1 MILPRFYVISFKKME
16 KFMVQFI
23 YVIQILSALFLILL
37 VLLHSP
43 KGDGMGGM
51 MGSASQLF
59 ASQKTAEKGLNKV
72 TYITGAVFIITTI
85 VLGLG
90 LIK

>member
-1 MILPRFYVISFKKME
+1 
-16 KFMVQFI
+16 MVQFI

-85 VLGLG
+85 VLGLS
-90 LIK
+90 LIHI

>member
-1 MILPRFYVISFKKME
+1 
-16 KFMVQFI
+16 MVQFL
-23 YVIQILSALFLILL
+23 YTIQIISGIFLILL

-72 TYITGAVFIITTI
+72 TYITGGIFILLTL

-90 LIK
+90 LVK

>member
-1 MILPRFYVISFKKME
+1 
-16 KFMVQFI
+16 MVQFLYI
-23 YVIQILSALFLILL
+23 VQILSALFLILL

-72 TYITGAVFIITTI
+72 TYITGGVFIVTTLI
-85 VLGLG
+85 LGLG

>member
-1 MILPRFYVISFKKME
+1 
-16 KFMVQFI
+16 MVQFLYI
-23 YVIQILSALFLILL
+23 IQVLSGMLLILL

-72 TYITGAVFIITTI
+72 TYVVGGIFIVMTLI
-85 VLGLG
+85 LGLG
-90 LIK
+90 IIK

>member
-1 MILPRFYVISFKKME
+1 MI
-16 KFMVQFI
+16 QFL
-23 YVIQILSALFLILL
+23 YGIQILSGLFLILL

-72 TYITGAVFIITTI
+72 TYIVGGIFIILTM

-90 LIK
+90 IIK

>member
-1 MILPRFYVISFKKME
+1 
-16 KFMVQFI
+16 MVQFLYI
-23 YVIQILSALFLILL
+23 VQILSALFLIFL

-72 TYITGAVFIITTI
+72 TYITGAVFIVLTI
-85 VLGLG
+85 ILGFG
-90 LIK
+90 IIK

>member
-1 MILPRFYVISFKKME
+1 MIKEGKKE
-16 KFMVQFI
+16 KIMVKFLYI
-23 YVIQILSALFLILL
+23 MQILSGLLLILL

-72 TYITGAVFIITTI
+72 TYIIGGIFIVATLI
-85 VLGLG
+85 LGLG

>member
-1 MILPRFYVISFKKME
+1 
-16 KFMVQFI
+16 MVQFI

-51 MGSASQLF
+51 MGSAIQLF
-59 ASQKTAEKGLNKV
+59 DP
-72 TYITGAVFIITTI
+72 
-85 VLGLG
+85 
-90 LIK
+90 

>member
-1 MILPRFYVISFKKME
+1 
-16 KFMVQFI
+16 MVQFI
-23 YVIQILSALFLILL
+23 YVVQILSALFLILL

-72 TYITGAVFIITTI
+72 TYITGGIFIVTTLI
-85 VLGLG
+85 LGLG

>member
-1 MILPRFYVISFKKME
+1 
-16 KFMVQFI
+16 MVQFLYI
-23 YVIQILSALFLILL
+23 VQILSALFLILL

-72 TYITGAVFIITTI
+72 TYITGGVFIVTTLI
-85 VLGLG
+85 LGLG
-90 LIK
+90 LLK

>member
-1 MILPRFYVISFKKME
+1 MLKRRKKE
-16 KFMVQFI
+16 KVMVQFLYI
-23 YVIQILSALFLILL
+23 IQILSALFLILL

-72 TYITGAVFIITTI
+72 TYVTGAVFIILTL
-85 VLGLG
+85 VLGFG
-90 LIK
+90 IIK

>member
-1 MILPRFYVISFKKME
+1 
-16 KFMVQFI
+16 MVQFI

>member
-1 MILPRFYVISFKKME
+1 
-16 KFMVQFI
+16 MVQFFYI
-23 YVIQILSALFLILL
+23 IQILSALFLILL

-72 TYITGAVFIITTI
+72 TYITGGIFIVTTLL
-85 VLGLG
+85 LGFG
-90 LIK
+90 IIK

>member
-1 MILPRFYVISFKKME
+1 
-16 KFMVQFI
+16 MVQFL

-72 TYITGAVFIITTI
+72 TYITGAIFI
-85 VLGLG
+85 VLTIILG
-90 LIK
+90 FGIIK

>member
-1 MILPRFYVISFKKME
+1 
-16 KFMVQFI
+16 MVQFLYI
-23 YVIQILSALFLILL
+23 VQILSALFLILL

-43 KGDGMGGM
+43 NGDGMGGM

-72 TYITGAVFIITTI
+72 TYITGGVFIVTTLI
-85 VLGLG
+85 LGLG
-90 LIK
+90 LLK

>member
-1 MILPRFYVISFKKME
+1 MV
-16 KFMVQFI
+16 KFLYIV
-23 YVIQILSALFLILL
+23 QILSGLFLMLL

-72 TYITGAVFIITTI
+72 TYITGGIFIATTLI
-85 VLGLG
+85 LGLG

>member
-1 MILPRFYVISFKKME
+1 MV
-16 KFMVQFI
+16 KFTYI
-23 YVIQILSALFLILL
+23 IQIMSGLLLMLL

-72 TYITGAVFIITTI
+72 TYIVGGIFIITTLL
-85 VLGLG
+85 LGFG
-90 LIK
+90 IIK

>member
-1 MILPRFYVISFKKME
+1 
-16 KFMVQFI
+16 MVQFI

-72 TYITGAVFIITTI
+72 TYITGAIFIITTI

>member
-1 MILPRFYVISFKKME
+1 MLLVLKKE

>member
-1 MILPRFYVISFKKME
+1 
-16 KFMVQFI
+16 MVQFI

-90 LIK
+90 LIKYKG

>member
-1 MILPRFYVISFKKME
+1 
-16 KFMVQFI
+16 MVQFI

-72 TYITGAVFIITTI
+72 TYITGGVFIITTLI
-85 VLGLG
+85 LGLG

>member
-1 MILPRFYVISFKKME
+1 
-16 KFMVQFI
+16 MVQFI

-85 VLGLG
+85 ILGLG

>member
-1 MILPRFYVISFKKME
+1 MSKRE
-16 KFMVQFI
+16 
-23 YVIQILSALFLILL
+23 QILSALFLILL

>member
-1 MILPRFYVISFKKME
+1 
-16 KFMVQFI
+16 MVQFI

-72 TYITGAVFIITTI
+72 TYITGAVFIIITI

>member
-1 MILPRFYVISFKKME
+1 
-16 KFMVQFI
+16 MVQFLYI
-23 YVIQILSALFLILL
+23 VQILSALFLILL

-72 TYITGAVFIITTI
+72 TYVTGAIFIILTLI
-85 VLGLG
+85 LGFG
-90 LIK
+90 IIK

>member
-1 MILPRFYVISFKKME
+1 MI
-16 KFMVQFI
+16 QFI
-23 YVIQILSALFLILL
+23 YTVQILSALFLILL

-72 TYITGAVFIITTI
+72 TYVTGAIFILTTL
-85 VLGLG
+85 VLGFG
-90 LIK
+90 IIK

>member
-1 MILPRFYVISFKKME
+1 MV
-16 KFMVQFI
+16 KFLYIM
-23 YVIQILSALFLILL
+23 QILSGLLLILL

-72 TYITGAVFIITTI
+72 TYIIGGIFIVATLI
-85 VLGLG
+85 LGLG

>member
-1 MILPRFYVISFKKME
+1 
-16 KFMVQFI
+16 MVQFI

-59 ASQKTAEKGLNKV
+59 ASQKTAEKGLNQV

>member
-1 MILPRFYVISFKKME
+1 MI
-16 KFMVQFI
+16 QFLYI
-23 YVIQILSALFLILL
+23 VQILSALFLILL

-72 TYITGAVFIITTI
+72 TYITGGVFIVTTLI
-85 VLGLG
+85 LGLG
-90 LIK
+90 LLK

>member
-1 MILPRFYVISFKKME
+1 MI
-16 KFMVQFI
+16 KFLYIV
-23 YVIQILSALFLILL
+23 QILSGLFLILL

-72 TYITGAVFIITTI
+72 CYITGAIFIVATLI
-85 VLGLG
+85 LGLG

>member
-1 MILPRFYVISFKKME
+1 
-16 KFMVQFI
+16 MVQFL
-23 YVIQILSALFLILL
+23 YTIQIISGIFLILL

-72 TYITGAVFIITTI
+72 TYITGGIFILLTL

-90 LIK
+90 LGK

>member
-1 MILPRFYVISFKKME
+1 
-16 KFMVQFI
+16 MVQFI

-85 VLGLG
+85 VLSLG

>member
-1 MILPRFYVISFKKME
+1 MVHFLYV
-16 KFMVQFI
+16 V
-23 YVIQILSALFLILL
+23 QILSALFLILL

-72 TYITGAVFIITTI
+72 TYVTGGIFILLTL

-90 LIK
+90 IIK

>member
-1 MILPRFYVISFKKME
+1 MV
-16 KFMVQFI
+16 KFLYAV
-23 YVIQILSALFLILL
+23 QILSAVFLVLL

-72 TYITGAVFIITTI
+72 TYITGAILLLTTLI
-85 VLGLG
+85 LGFNLV
-90 LIK
+90 K

>member
-1 MILPRFYVISFKKME
+1 
-16 KFMVQFI
+16 MVQFLYI
-23 YVIQILSALFLILL
+23 IQILSALFLILL

-72 TYITGAVFIITTI
+72 TYVTGAVFIILTL
-85 VLGLG
+85 VLGFG
-90 LIK
+90 IIK